1 MAEQQEQRRS
11 PGRPAIA
18 LDRIVSTALEIVD
31 EHGAEALSMRALAQR
46 LDSGTATLY
55 RHFAGR
61 ADVVAH
67 VIDRVFGTAEVD
79 VAALSALPWPEACKA
94 AAHSMFDALEQ
105 HRNVTP
111 LLVGN
116 VPVGPNALAARERMI
131 AFLLA
136 SGFSPDLAA
145 RSYALLS
152 RYVLGFA
159 IQLAGS
165 RNGLN
170 DASLARIFH
179 DLDPG
184 QFPAT
189 VAVADHLPVPFDE
202 EFDFGLELILSGLVL
217 VLADETQ
224 LKKGKRPRG

>member
-1 MAEQQEQRRS
+1 VTTSQRRS
-11 PGRPAIA
+11 PGRPPVAP
-18 LDRIVSTALEIVD
+18 DRIVTVALQIVD
-31 EHGAEALSMRALAQR
+31 EQGADKLSMRTLAQR

-55 RHFAGR
+55 RHFSGR

-67 VIDRVFGTAEVD
+67 VVDRVFGTAEVD
-79 VAALSALPWPEACKA
+79 VASLIAMPWPEACKA
-94 AAHSMFDALEQ
+94 AAHSMFDVLRK

-136 SGFSPDLAA
+136 NGFSPDLAA

-159 IQLAGS
+159 IQLADSDSGDTS
-165 RNGLN
+165 V
-170 DASLARIFH
+170 ARLFH
-179 DLDPG
+179 ELDPG

-189 VAVADHLPVPFDE
+189 VAVADHLPVPFEE
-202 EFDFGLELILSGLVL
+202 EFDFGLELIVNGLARL
-217 VLADETQ
+217 TNS
-224 LKKGKRPRG
+224 R

>member
-1 MAEQQEQRRS
+1 VTEQQERRRS

-31 EHGAEALSMRALAQR
+31 EQGAEALSMRALAQR

-55 RHFAGR
+55 RHFSGR

-94 AAHSMFDALEQ
+94 AARSMFDALQQ
-105 HRNVTP
+105 HKNVTP
-111 LLVGN
+111 LLVGT
-116 VPVGPNALAARERMI
+116 VPVGPNALAAREQMI

-145 RSYALLS
+145 RSYALVS

-159 IQLAGS
+159 IQLTGT
-165 RNGLN
+165 RTGL
-170 DASLARIFH
+170 DDVSLARMFH
-179 DLDPG
+179 DLDAS

-202 EFDFGLELILSGLVL
+202 EFDFGLELIVNGLASAL
-217 VLADETQ
+217 THQTQ
-224 LKKGKRPRG
+224 PKKGKRRSS

>member
-1 MAEQQEQRRS
+1 MAEQQERRRS

-31 EHGAEALSMRALAQR
+31 EQGSEALSMRALAQR

-55 RHFAGR
+55 RHFSGR

-67 VIDRVFGTAEVD
+67 VVDRVFGTAEVE
-79 VAALSALPWPEACKA
+79 VAGLSALPWPEACKG
-94 AAHSMFDALEQ
+94 AAHSMFDALQ
-105 HRNVTP
+105 RHRNVTP
-111 LLVGN
+111 LLVGS
-116 VPVGPNALAARERMI
+116 VPVGPNALVARERMI

-159 IQLAGS
+159 IQLAGNQS
-165 RNGLN
+165 GLD
-170 DASLARIFH
+170 DAALARMFH
-179 DLDPG
+179 DLDAS

-202 EFDFGLELILSGLVL
+202 EFDFGLELIVDGLASAL
-217 VLADETQ
+217 TRETPS
-224 LKKGKRPRG
+224 KKAKRRSR

>member
-1 MAEQQEQRRS
+1 VAEQQERRRS

-31 EHGAEALSMRALAQR
+31 EQGAEALSMRALAQR

-55 RHFAGR
+55 RHFSSR

-79 VAALSALPWPEACKA
+79 VAALSAMPWPEACKA
-94 AAHSMFDALEQ
+94 AAHSMFDALLR
-105 HRNVTP
+105 HRSVTP
-111 LLVGN
+111 LLVGT

-159 IQLAGS
+159 IQLTEAPTGLDDAG
-165 RNGLN
+165 
-170 DASLARIFH
+170 LARIFH
-179 DLDPG
+179 DLDPSR
-184 QFPAT
+184 FPAT

-202 EFDFGLELILSGLVL
+202 EFDFGLELIVDGLASAL
-217 VLADETQ
+217 THETQ
-224 LKKGKRPRG
+224 PKKPKRRSG